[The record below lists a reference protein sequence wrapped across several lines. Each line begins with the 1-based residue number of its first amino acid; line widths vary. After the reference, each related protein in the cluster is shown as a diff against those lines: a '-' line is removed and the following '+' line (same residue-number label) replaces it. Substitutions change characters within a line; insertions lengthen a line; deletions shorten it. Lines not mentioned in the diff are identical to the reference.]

1 MEKTYRQNRIFT
13 FEKSVYSSEK
23 ITFAFITQ
31 IVLSECRKKSNGS
44 IGTAVFTL
52 SYILRNETKILHFL
66 WLKVDKS
73 DFIKTWSHDDDD
85 DDRFDILLIVFRDE
99 EILNKKT
106 DFSLYY
112 LILSNYFI
120 ENIWLNR
127 NFVYG

>member
-66 WLKVDKS
+66 
-73 DFIKTWSHDDDD
+73 
-85 DDRFDILLIVFRDE
+85 
-99 EILNKKT
+99 
-106 DFSLYY
+106 
-112 LILSNYFI
+112 
-120 ENIWLNR
+120 
-127 NFVYG
+127 